1 MDTDNKSEVRQAGR
15 SVEAEQ
21 LTRRNKMK
29 RLLTL
34 LTSAALMLTAAI
46 SASAEQ
52 STAQS
57 SGFETFYTIQDI
69 RNLQD
74 FLLSKP
80 TK

>member
-1 MDTDNKSEVRQAGR
+1 
-15 SVEAEQ
+15 
-21 LTRRNKMK
+21 MK

-74 FLLSKP
+74 FLLYKP